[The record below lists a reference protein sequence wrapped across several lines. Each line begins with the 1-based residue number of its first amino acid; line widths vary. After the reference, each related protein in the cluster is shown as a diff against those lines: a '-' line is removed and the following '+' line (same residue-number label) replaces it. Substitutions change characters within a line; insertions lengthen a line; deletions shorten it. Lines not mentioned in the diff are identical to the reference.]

1 MENISP
7 AGPSGAS
14 RPAAGRLAKLGLGL
28 LLAAWLVVLVLPPIL
43 LLRVREGWLRD
54 LEKPGQQENWDAF
67 RRDMAQQSGRAGP
80 VQRKIPKSAEPPL
93 RVWLRDYVG
102 LAISAWLLF
111 GGVLGLFTGILLIG
125 TVRPARSLPQNQL
138 GRGGHNEEQDQRD
151 AQNAQQGKH
160 SGGPSQQ
167 ETKQHPPAEL

>member
-7 AGPSGAS
+7 SGPAVPS
-14 RPAAGRLAKLGLGL
+14 RPAAGRLARLGLGL
-28 LLAAWLVVLVLPPIL
+28 LLAAWLVILVLPPIL

-54 LEKPGQQENWDAF
+54 LEQPRQQENWDAF
-67 RRDMAQQSGRAGP
+67 RRDMARQSGRDGP

-111 GGVLGLFTGILLIG
+111 GGVLGLFAGILLVG
-125 TVRPARSLPQNQL
+125 LVRPGSLPQNQL

-167 ETKQHPPAEL
+167 ETE

>member
-1 MENISP
+1 
-7 AGPSGAS
+7 
-14 RPAAGRLAKLGLGL
+14 
-28 LLAAWLVVLVLPPIL
+28 
-43 LLRVREGWLRD
+43 
-54 LEKPGQQENWDAF
+54 
-67 RRDMAQQSGRAGP
+67 MAQQSGPAGP

-111 GGVLGLFTGILLIG
+111 GGVLGLFTGILLVG

-160 SGGPSQQ
+160 SGGPS
-167 ETKQHPPAEL
+167 

>member
-1 MENISP
+1 MENFSP
-7 AGPSGAS
+7 AGPSGAG
-14 RPAAGRLAKLGLGL
+14 RPAAGRLARLGLGL
-28 LLAAWLVVLVLPPIL
+28 LLAAWLVILVLPPIL

-54 LEKPGQQENWDAF
+54 LEKPGQQENWDTF
-67 RRDMAQQSGRAGP
+67 RRDMAQQSGPAGP

-111 GGVLGLFTGILLIG
+111 GGVLGLFTGILLMG
-125 TVRPARSLPQNQL
+125 TVRSARSLPQNQL

-160 SGGPSQQ
+160 SGGPS
-167 ETKQHPPAEL
+167 